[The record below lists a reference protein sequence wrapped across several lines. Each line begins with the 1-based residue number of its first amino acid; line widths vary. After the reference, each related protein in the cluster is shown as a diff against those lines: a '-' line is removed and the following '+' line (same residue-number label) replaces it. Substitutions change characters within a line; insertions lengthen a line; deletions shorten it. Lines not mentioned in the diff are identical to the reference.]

1 MAKVIT
7 FSRKH
12 PSYHPKKGL
21 PTYFIEKFLRSV
33 YGENPTESLEEIL
46 WNANGGELNKQ
57 LVFDLYFSLD
67 WSIQH
72 IPKGHTVRAGHRFK
86 AGDKF
91 SPRVWSGLPYRSQQ
105 VILGP
110 DIEIKNIWDFECHTE
125 ADDRESDWSFIKFL
139 DNQFTC
145 YSNEYLHEII
155 KKLALNDGFS
165 DPQDFLNWVQPSNR
179 NSKPLLGQVIC
190 WSNKIEYP

>member
-7 FSRKH
+7 FSQVY
-12 PSYHPKKGL
+12 PSYHPRKGE
-21 PTYFIEKFLRSV
+21 PTNFVEKFW
-33 YGENPTESLEEIL
+33 ESLIQTEQISLSRCCELSRETGI
-46 WNANGGELNKQ
+46 GGYNMNNIRHIK
-57 LVFDLYFSLD
+57 FD
-67 WSIQH
+67 
-72 IPKGHTVRAGHRFK
+72 PKGHTVRAGHRFK
-86 AGDKF
+86 AGDWF
-91 SPRVWSGLPYRSQQ
+91 SPRVWSGKPYRSPQIIFCHDIQ
-105 VILGP
+105 VL
-110 DIEIKNIWDFECHTE
+110 KTWDFECHTE

-145 YSNEYLHEII
+145 YSNEYLHDII

-179 NSKPLLGQVIC
+179 KSKPFIGQVIC